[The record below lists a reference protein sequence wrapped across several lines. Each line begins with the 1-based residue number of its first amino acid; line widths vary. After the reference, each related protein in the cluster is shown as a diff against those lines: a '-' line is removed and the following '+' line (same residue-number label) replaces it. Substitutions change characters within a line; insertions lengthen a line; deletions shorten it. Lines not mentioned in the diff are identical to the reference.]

1 MPLADKDGMILLD
14 VSLQGAAAGNPV
26 PVLAAR
32 SDPAL
37 TLESSLLQLATR
49 PGHWG
54 VHVNIAEPAA
64 LRPVLTTLAH
74 LSSLGHLPRPVWV
87 GASVSYG
94 SFVVPGHVDGRE
106 LITAVT
112 DIFSH
117 VTVAPGWP
125 EEVLDSGYGEQ
136 QVTDMLELCQGLRQP
151 VSFQLEAGPLGQS
164 KAEVVARL
172 LATSPRATVTVQNSH
187 AGSSPAAVQ
196 VGLLVA
202 RTEDRSRVYYR
213 LPQDQRQN
221 LLADV
226 GRS

>member
-1 MPLADKDGMILLD
+1 MILLD

-172 LATSPRATVTVQNSH
+172 LATSPRATVTVQNNH